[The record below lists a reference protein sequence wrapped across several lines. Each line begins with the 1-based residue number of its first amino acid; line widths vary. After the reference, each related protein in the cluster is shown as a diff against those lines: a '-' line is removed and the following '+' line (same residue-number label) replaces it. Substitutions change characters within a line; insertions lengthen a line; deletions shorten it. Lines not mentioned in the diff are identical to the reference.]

1 MNSDERHTPCR
12 DKSWNV
18 TYSAI
23 HKQYRRM
30 QRCYLIKTV
39 LEEVGLIER
48 GLFLTVFTVLFLL
61 PRALFGQSWGY
72 RENRIAISADGN
84 SAPDNNHKWQTADP
98 DDWAATPAALAI
110 LAKLKLQDKLVHYS
124 YNNFVEAPAG
134 PDAENQM
141 KISIDGAIQRWNFDS
156 HLFFD
161 VTKNLTDAKNHLKAE
176 LAKSTTEDPL
186 YYVHMGPAEFFYQA
200 VKEVVDEGNGAA
212 LAHVYI
218 ISHSGYNNNHLRRPT
233 HHTMAQTVE
242 YSGSLLNYRKIKD
255 QNGDWDPHILWNSK
269 TDFSPWYWLRD
280 HSDPNLNWLYERMRA
295 HAYGK
300 ADISDAGMVY
310 WLLIGDEDGNPS
322 KFKEFIGE
330 GIPTGPTTE
339 QDE

>member
-255 QNGDWDPHILWNSK
+255 QNGDWDPHVLWNSK

-280 HSDPNLNWLYERMRA
+280 HSDPNLNWLYERMQA

-310 WLLIGDEDGNPS
+310 WLLW
-322 KFKEFIGE
+322 
-330 GIPTGPTTE
+330 
-339 QDE
+339 